1 MWPQII
7 MPKEAKLDEQEG
19 LEWSWETGLCPWYF
33 LVSSCW
39 ASHPWGLSLS
49 HLLHP
54 GKKGGGH
61 KGAAPTFSGLPSCK
75 GRKPRQTGCGTEG
88 TPASG
93 DSEGRA
99 GCAWNFFFFST
110 LQNCISF
117 AKYQRWEFF
126 FLPQQQTHSGAI
138 TLPRQDLITSAL
150 LPKFWENKGELPVG
164 ESSH

>member
-1 MWPQII
+1 MRKKFQLVTKSPSSKMWPQII

-99 GCAWNFFFFST
+99 GCAWNFFFFQ
-110 LQNCISF
+110 LQFYFIFKLYKIVLVLPNIKDGSSF
-117 AKYQRWEFF
+117 S
-126 FLPQQQTHSGAI
+126 FLS
-138 TLPRQDLITSAL
+138 
-150 LPKFWENKGELPVG
+150 NKPTVG
-164 ESSH
+164 LSPSQGKI